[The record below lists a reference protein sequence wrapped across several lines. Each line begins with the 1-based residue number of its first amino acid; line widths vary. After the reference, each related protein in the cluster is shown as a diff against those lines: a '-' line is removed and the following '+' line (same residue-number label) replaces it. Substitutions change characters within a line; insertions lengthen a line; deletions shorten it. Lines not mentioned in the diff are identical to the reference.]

1 MILFASV
8 ANAQTK
14 TNKNNLTAGGGLEQ
28 YKGDLGNS
36 FLDFQEEWYGF
47 VKLAYGRYLNHSFDA
62 QAFATIGEIGRC
74 FDGVLDAEHPVLM
87 FRSRFT
93 TTGLDL
99 EYKFAN
105 GYLLK
110 ENSKIAPFVYA
121 GAALNHHQDIWTNE
135 PRVNEGFYTSINGGL
150 GVSCQ
155 LIKNIQFVYNLE
167 LGYFTSDA
175 IDFISKGSNDMYL
188 QNTLMLGFNF

>member
-1 MILFASV
+1 MTEYSPI
-8 ANAQTK
+8 K
-14 TNKNNLTAGGGLEQ
+14 KAGGGLEQ

-74 FDGVLDAEHPVLM
+74 FDGVLDPEHPVLM

-93 TTGLDL
+93 T
-99 EYKFAN
+99 
-105 GYLLK
+105 
-110 ENSKIAPFVYA
+110 
-121 GAALNHHQDIWTNE
+121 
-135 PRVNEGFYTSINGGL
+135 EGFYTSINGGL
-150 GVSCQ
+150 GFYCQ

-188 QNTLMLGFNF
+188 QNTLKSGFNF